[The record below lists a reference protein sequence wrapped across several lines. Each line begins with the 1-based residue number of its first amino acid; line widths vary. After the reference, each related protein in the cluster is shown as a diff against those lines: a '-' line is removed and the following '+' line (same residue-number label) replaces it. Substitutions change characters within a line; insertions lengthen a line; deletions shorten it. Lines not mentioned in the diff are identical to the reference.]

1 MATID
6 RIIAII
12 PLLIPLYYLI
22 PLLFVNENDNPILT
36 IKRWITMVMSSAA
49 NDKDDNGSGDE
60 QQVFQPPPVSSQL
73 LAYIIVAL
81 FGYIATSK
89 LVPNI
94 KVRYIRSCRRRHRLS
109 LPLSP
114 SYWDV

>member
-1 MATID
+1 MTTFD

-12 PLLIPLYYLI
+12 PLLIPLYYLF
-22 PLLFVNENDNPILT
+22 PLLFVNDYENPLLT
-36 IKRWITMVMSSAA
+36 MKRWITMVLSSTA
-49 NDKDDNGSGDE
+49 NNNDGNGGSD
-60 QQVFQPPPVSSQL
+60 VFHQSQQPPISSQL

-94 KVRYIRSCRRRHRLS
+94 KVC
-109 LPLSP
+109 
-114 SYWDV
+114 